1 MVSLLDDSPG
11 EEIALLIMIWAAVTV
26 AEAPPQKAEPSCPAE
41 RILVEY
47 DRVPMVAPFGWS
59 QAAKDQ
65 ALLVSKILE
74 PEKATPKHDIL
85 PRTEPPSNGPSV
97 LTPACKTE
105 QRKKKDY
112 PMA

>member
-11 EEIALLIMIWAAVTV
+11 EEIALLIMILAATTV
-26 AEAPPQKAEPSCPAE
+26 AAAPQQKTESSCPAE

-47 DRVPMVAPFGWS
+47 NAAPTVAPFGWS

-65 ALLVSKILE
+65 VLLVSRILE
-74 PEKATPKHDIL
+74 PQKIVPKHHII
-85 PRTEPPSNGPSV
+85 PSTEPAPKGPSV

-112 PMA
+112 PLA